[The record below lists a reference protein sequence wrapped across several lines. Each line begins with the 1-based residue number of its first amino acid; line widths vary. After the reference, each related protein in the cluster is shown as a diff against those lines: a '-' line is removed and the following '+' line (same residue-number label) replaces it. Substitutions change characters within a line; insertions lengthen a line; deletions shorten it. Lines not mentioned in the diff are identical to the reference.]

1 MGVGYGDAG
10 KNVITDYG
18 VSVMVDLNTSIVAI
32 AGRIFDIVMLDDVV
46 MTILLEEISMKV
58 SGDNPAENRI
68 VAIAED

>member
-1 MGVGYGDAG
+1 MGIGYGDAG
-10 KNVITDYG
+10 KDVITDNG

-46 MTILLEEISMKV
+46 MTILLEKISMKV